1 MYVLQREGGS
11 KVNKLNG
18 RKRSTHSHIEFNLT
32 DPGVERFTGSTSAS
46 FSCSSTSSSKPGAS
60 SYTQTVSTLESLS
73 EKIISRR

>member
-1 MYVLQREGGS
+1 MYVLQQEGGS

-18 RKRSTHSHIEFNLT
+18 RKRSTHSHIELT
-32 DPGVERFTGSTSAS
+32 DPGVERFTGSTSES
-46 FSCSSTSSSKPGAS
+46 FSCISTSCSKPGAS